1 MYVNF
6 ERLLSSGMTAQE
18 LLYLL
23 AVRQKEKMIVET
35 IPSETIEMF
44 RINGWIE
51 GEKTMKLTK
60 KGTALLDQIETA
72 GLTSEISLLLN
83 DLTELYKSYGKD
95 IGISVKEAES
105 RLIWFISETNFRPG
119 VIRDTVLTYL
129 EDNPE
134 YTLSLCNLIWK
145 PQSAAFSVHKKLR
158 ESKLFDLIAQKF
170 GFKTDPYF
178 EDKKTVEYAWLFAV
192 SRLPN
197 PPAKSELNVYFT
209 GSSKEDKERIKD
221 IKSKLAIY
229 LRNYKE

>member
-1 MYVNF
+1 MYINF

-105 RLIWFISETNFRPG
+105 RLIWFIPKPISDRASSG
-119 VIRDTVLTYL
+119 IRCSPTWRTIRNTPCRSV
-129 EDNPE
+129 
-134 YTLSLCNLIWK
+134 TLSGSRNRRH
-145 PQSAAFSVHKKLR
+145 SVC
-158 ESKLFDLIAQKF
+158 I
-170 GFKTDPYF
+170 
-178 EDKKTVEYAWLFAV
+178 
-192 SRLPN
+192 
-197 PPAKSELNVYFT
+197 
-209 GSSKEDKERIKD
+209 GS
-221 IKSKLAIY
+221 
-229 LRNYKE
+229 